1 MTSAIS
7 FVDNHRQILRN
18 FPINVSVYISKKKS
32 PMFVDEEGCLLLG
45 KIKIECKN
53 SQWPERVYVTVKLE
67 ITGTEIKVTPM
78 MHTGEQVTATF
89 DFL

>member
-1 MTSAIS
+1 M
-7 FVDNHRQILRN
+7 L
-18 FPINVSVYISKKKS
+18 
-32 PMFVDEEGCLLLG
+32 E

-53 SQWPERVYVTVKLE
+53 SEWLGRVHVTVKLE
-67 ITGTEIKVTPM
+67 ITVTEIKVTPM